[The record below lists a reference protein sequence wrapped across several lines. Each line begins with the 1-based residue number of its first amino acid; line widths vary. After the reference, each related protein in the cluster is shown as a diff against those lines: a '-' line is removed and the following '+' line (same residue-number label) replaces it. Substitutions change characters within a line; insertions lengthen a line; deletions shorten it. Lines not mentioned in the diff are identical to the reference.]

1 MHWRLIGVFLANEN
15 VITAPYRSVIHRS
28 DAVAS
33 QTGCVT
39 ARFAFFIGSVT
50 LPQARWSKQRVIA
63 NVLSDVPGCS
73 KAPHALRHAACTAM
87 LFAGEDHSVFID
99 SL

>member
-1 MHWRLIGVFLANEN
+1 M
-15 VITAPYRSVIHRS
+15 
-28 DAVAS
+28 AS

-39 ARFAFFIGSVT
+39 ARFAFSRAVLIIFIGSVT
-50 LPQARWSKQRVIA
+50 LPQARWSKRRIIA
-63 NVLSDVPGCS
+63 NVLSDAPGCS